1 MVFVLAPCNGLYIVE
16 QLGQRN
22 LLFGSSTPTTQQGE
36 IQTDMSSC
44 PYGIAFSVQGK
55 PVALWCG
62 KWSCERCQ
70 KINAKLWAWRASLHI
85 NNSDRTAY
93 HWTLTLRSTVKTPY
107 QGFKAIPT
115 LWDNLRKIV
124 QRKSGK
130 WSYMAFVECHPQ
142 RSKIPHFHVLS
153 LTPSPLVG
161 THKTQAI
168 KDLAFTA
175 GFGYIA
181 SESEVQGYKAAYY
194 VAKYAS
200 KHDPAMPRNFRRVR
214 VSQDWTKLPEVELDP
229 YIVQSPTESLTD
241 YLLRV
246 NTQTCVDVDVLY
258 MRWADAQD
266 EYMIKQS

>member
-1 MVFVLAPCNGLYIVE
+1 V
-16 QLGQRN
+16 
-22 LLFGSSTPTTQQGE
+22 LFGTFSRKSTGIFLSPVQRLVLNRTTRTTRYQ
-36 IQTDMSSC
+36 IMAHC
-44 PYGIAFSVQGK
+44 PYGIAFTNSGK
-55 PVALWCG
+55 VVALWCG

-85 NNSDRTAY
+85 NNCDRTAY
-93 HWTLTLRSTVKTPY
+93 HWTLTLRSTVHTPY
-107 QGFKAIPT
+107 AGFREIPR

-124 QRKSGK
+124 QRKTGK
-130 WSYMAFVECHPQ
+130 WTYMAFVECHPQ

-153 LTPSPLVG
+153 LTPSPVVG
-161 THKTQAI
+161 THKVEPI
-168 KDLAFTA
+168 KDLAWTA

-214 VSQDWTKLPEVELDP
+214 VSQDWTKLPEVDLEP
-229 YIVQSPTESLTD
+229 YIVRGREESLSE

-246 NTQTCVDVDVLY
+246 NTRTDVPVDTLY
-258 MRWADAQD
+258 IRYTDGLD
-266 EYMIKQS
+266 EYMIERGSK